1 MYLSIEYPSLRLGKY
16 IVISKLPKWVEYGT
30 FFLALLAGITN
41 SVGLLGFQHQSI
53 SHLSGT
59 ATLLGT
65 QLLAFDGT
73 TLHLFYIIVSF
84 VLGSSLSSLIV
95 GCSALKLGRRYNFA
109 LLIESLFLF
118 AAMVILN
125 EGSQWGHYFASAAC
139 GLQNGLVTTY
149 SGAVV
154 RTTHVTGVFT
164 DLGIMLGMKLKG
176 EVIHRRRL
184 ALYLFIAFG
193 FIFGGVIGG
202 YFYPILGTNTLAIPA
217 TLCALLALS
226 YSLYLYQ
233 HPDH

>member
-1 MYLSIEYPSLRLGKY
+1 M
-16 IVISKLPKWVEYGT
+16 ISKLPKWVEYGT

-65 QLLAFDGT
+65 QLLGFNET
-73 TLHLFYIIVSF
+73 TWHLFFIIFSF
-84 VLGSSLSSLIV
+84 ILGSSLSSLIV
-95 GCSALKLGRRYNFA
+95 GCTALKLGRRYNFA
-109 LLIESLFLF
+109 LCIESVLLF
-118 AAMVILN
+118 AAMIILG

-154 RTTHVTGVFT
+154 RTTHVTGVLT

-176 EVIHRRRL
+176 EPIHRRRL

-193 FIFGGVIGG
+193 FVFGGVIGG
-202 YFYPILGTNTLAIPA
+202 YFYPFLGINTLAIPA
-217 TLCALLALS
+217 TLCALLAFS
-226 YSLYLYQ
+226 YSVYLYQ
-233 HPDH
+233 HKDH

>member
-1 MYLSIEYPSLRLGKY
+1 
-16 IVISKLPKWVEYGT
+16 VISKLPKWVEYGT

-65 QLLAFDGT
+65 QLLAFNDST
-73 TLHLFYIIVSF
+73 WHLLYIVISF

-95 GCSALKLGRRYNFA
+95 GCTALKLGRRYNFA
-109 LLIESLFLF
+109 LLLESFLLFS
-118 AAMVILN
+118 AMFVLN

-154 RTTHVTGVFT
+154 RTTHVTGVLT

-176 EVIHRRRL
+176 EAIHHRRL
-184 ALYLFIAFG
+184 ALYLFIIFG
-193 FIFGGVIGG
+193 FIIGGVIGG
-202 YFYPILGTNTLAIPA
+202 FSFPMLGINTLAIPA
-217 TLCALLALS
+217 TLCALLAFS
-226 YSLYLYQ
+226 YSLYLYRSN
-233 HPDH
+233 

>member
-1 MYLSIEYPSLRLGKY
+1 M
-16 IVISKLPKWVEYGT
+16 ISKLPKWVEYGT

-65 QLLAFDGT
+65 QLLGFNDT
-73 TLHLFYIIVSF
+73 TWHLLFIIISF
-84 VLGSSLSSLIV
+84 ILGSSLSSLIV

-109 LLIESLFLF
+109 LIIESGLLF
-118 AAMVILN
+118 AAMIVLN

-154 RTTHVTGVFT
+154 RTTHVTGVLT

-176 EVIHRRRL
+176 EPIHHRRL
-184 ALYLFIAFG
+184 ALYLYIAFG
-193 FIFGGVIGG
+193 FIFGGTIGG
-202 YFYPILGTNTLAIPA
+202 YFYPILEINTLAIPA
-217 TLCALLALS
+217 TLCALLAMS
-226 YSLYLYQ
+226 YSIYLYQ
-233 HPDH
+233 HKEI

>member
-1 MYLSIEYPSLRLGKY
+1 M
-16 IVISKLPKWVEYGT
+16 ISKLPKWVEYGT

-65 QLLAFDGT
+65 QLLAFNQSSW
-73 TLHLFYIIVSF
+73 HLLFIIVSF
-84 VLGSSLSSLIV
+84 ILGSSLSSLIV
-95 GCSALKLGRRYNFA
+95 GCTALKLKRNYNYA
-109 LLIESLFLF
+109 LIIESVLLFL
-118 AAMVILN
+118 AMLVLKN
-125 EGSQWGHYFASAAC
+125 GSQWGHYFASAAC

-154 RTTHVTGVFT
+154 RTTHVTGVLT

-176 EVIHRRRL
+176 EAIQHRRL
-184 ALYLFIAFG
+184 ALYLLIAFG
-193 FIFGGVIGG
+193 FIFGGAIGG

-226 YSLYLYQ
+226 YSVYLSYYNRK
-233 HPDH
+233 